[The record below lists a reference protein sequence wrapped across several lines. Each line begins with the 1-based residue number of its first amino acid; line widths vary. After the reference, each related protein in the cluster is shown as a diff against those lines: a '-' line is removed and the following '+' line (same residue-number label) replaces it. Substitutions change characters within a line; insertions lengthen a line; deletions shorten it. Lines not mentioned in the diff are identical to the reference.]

1 MAKRKGFMLY
11 TEWVD
16 MIGELS
22 GEDAKRLILDMRRY
36 METGEKPVYDDSP
49 LLRMAWTMIGARL
62 DADAERYA
70 RTVARNQES
79 ANKRWELER
88 QRSAEKPAA
97 DSTRTRTVSY
107 L

>member
-16 MIGELS
+16 MIGELN

-36 METGEKPVYDDSP
+36 METGEKPVYDDNP

-62 DADAERYA
+62 DADAGRYA
-70 RTVARNQES
+70 RTVARNQEAAS
-79 ANKRWELER
+79 KRWELER
-88 QRSAEKPAA
+88 HRSAGKPTA